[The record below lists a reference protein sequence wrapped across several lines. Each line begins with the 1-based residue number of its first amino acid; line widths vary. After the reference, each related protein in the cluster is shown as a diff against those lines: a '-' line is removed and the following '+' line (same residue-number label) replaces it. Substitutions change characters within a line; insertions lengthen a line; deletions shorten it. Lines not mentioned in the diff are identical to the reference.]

1 MSDWVDV
8 AKIEDLTPGKGRLVD
23 MDDTMVAV
31 FNIDGEYFAI
41 EDVCTHDGSSF
52 LGCGLEPEDL
62 IEGDEIVCP
71 RHGARFSIRTGE
83 ALSAPAYE
91 AVTKFP
97 TRVDG
102 GMVQVRDDR
111 WD

>member
-1 MSDWVDV
+1 MSAWVDV
-8 AKIEDLTPGKGRLVD
+8 GRTEDILPGQPLHVEVD
-23 MDDTMVAV
+23 GTAIAV
-31 FNIDGEYFAI
+31 FKLEQSFYAI
-41 EDVCTHDGSSF
+41 EDVCTHDGGR
-52 LGCGLEPEDL
+52 LAGGCVED
-62 IEGDEIVCP
+62 DVIVCP

-91 AVTKFP
+91 PTATFP
-97 TRVDG
+97 VRIDN